1 MRENLLS
8 VGLLSV
14 LTIGS
19 GFGVAGCNWT
29 RPSDDSSTSQEDQRQ
44 RDEKT
49 RDEVARETERLKPAI
64 QDAGRKL
71 NDAAE
76 KAAEEA
82 RAAAQGVQ
90 EGWSRGGHE
99 LLDLNSASEKD
110 LTELPGITAPQARRI
125 IRARPY
131 ADKHEL
137 VSKGVL
143 PRSSYEKIE
152 DQITAK

>member
-1 MRENLLS
+1 MRKNLHSFVLIPMLAIGLS
-8 VGLLSV
+8 FGGL
-14 LTIGS
+14 
-19 GFGVAGCNWT
+19 GCNWT
-29 RPSDDSSTSQEDQRQ
+29 RSGGDSPASQEDQRQ

-82 RAAAQGVQ
+82 RAAAKGVQ
-90 EGWSRGGHE
+90 DGWTRGGHTQ
-99 LLDLNSASEKD
+99 LDVNSASEKE
-110 LTELPGITAPQARRI
+110 LTELPGITGPQARRI
-125 IRARPY
+125 MRARPY
-131 ADKHEL
+131 ADKREL
-137 VSKGVL
+137 VSKGIL
-143 PRSSYEKIE
+143 PRSSYKEIE